1 MRRTLIAAAGAALLA
16 LGLATPAAAAL
27 QVFACEPEWA
37 ALSQEI
43 GGYKVSV

>member
-1 MRRTLIAAAGAALLA
+1 MRLTIPMRKTLIAAALAAFSA

-37 ALSQEI
+37 ALS
-43 GGYKVSV
+43 